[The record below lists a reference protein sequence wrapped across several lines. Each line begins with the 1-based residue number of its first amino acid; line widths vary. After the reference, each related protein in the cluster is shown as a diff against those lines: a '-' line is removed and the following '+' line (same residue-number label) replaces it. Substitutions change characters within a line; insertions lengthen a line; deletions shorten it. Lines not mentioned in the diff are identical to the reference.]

1 MCHLVLARRNLLH
14 HEECKTNEAETVAE
28 VFEND
33 TATDEPETARLI
45 DSEQCVSNERK
56 VEHAAEREERL
67 LQAAVCNVV
76 ACKHTADNEGC
87 CAEGAVAQADFLL
100 CESETAACNVGFKEQ
115 RHNLHHEALCKT
127 IEDDEEY
134 IIKNVFFAEEI
145 DEHIAQVDHCLLE
158 VGLFGCVLCLFRRHE
173 FSVVQTEHN
182 HYRANHCH
190 DYSPS
195 NYCSVVLCSSC
206 GCSAESGEVAR
217 VVVDEHT
224 GKVNQSAGSGN
235 LCDVIERTLP
245 ADVASLVVLRQRS
258 HVNAVGSYV
267 VCSAAEGDDSEQR
280 NA

>member
-1 MCHLVLARRNLLH
+1 M
-14 HEECKTNEAETVAE
+14 
-28 VFEND
+28 
-33 TATDEPETARLI
+33 
-45 DSEQCVSNERK
+45 
-56 VEHAAEREERL
+56 
-67 LQAAVCNVV
+67 
-76 ACKHTADNEGC
+76 
-87 CAEGAVAQADFLL
+87 
-100 CESETAACNVGFKEQ
+100 
-115 RHNLHHEALCKT
+115 
-127 IEDDEEY
+127 
-134 IIKNVFFAEEI
+134 FFAEEI

-158 VGLFGCVLCLFRRHE
+158 VGLFGSVLCLFRRHE

-182 HYRANHCH
+182 HYHANHSH

-195 NYCSVVLCSSC
+195 HYCSVVLCCSC

-245 ADVASLVVLRQRS
+245 ADIASLVVFRQRN
-258 HVNAVGSYV
+258 HVYAVGSYV